1 MGTSRADP
9 KHLPR
14 APRPTGRF
22 GPVLR
27 PARPLLRSMSV
38 TTDTDSSG
46 LISER
51 VAGGILPK
59 VLTTF
64 DMVAIF
70 VAIVLFIT
78 NAAVI
83 QSAGPS
89 AFGWWIIGF
98 VVFLI
103 PCAIATGQLGAMFP
117 GEGSIYLWTNKAF
130 GPFWGFF
137 AGFCAWWPGVLVMV
151 ATGTAVL
158 AFLGFA
164 FPAVASWPVQAQGGL
179 IVAMIV
185 FSAVLAVLRFRVT
198 QNVVNVVFVLDGL
211 AILAMFVA
219 GVVYL
224 ARGHHAATDPWNFSQ
239 WAPSSAH
246 GLNFTNWTFFGLV
259 VLALLGVEVPLNMG
273 VEVREQRSVTRY
285 LMWGSLVVVI
295 AYLLATWGVMVT
307 VPASGA
313 ASITSVASVVSIG
326 IGSVAG
332 KIIALVLALF
342 FLFITVVYNYS
353 FARLIFVSGLDRRL
367 PAAMSHVNKA
377 KVPDTAVW
385 VQTVIAALFTLVAF
399 VIVPS
404 VVGGKSSVNVQTE
417 IYDVLQAAVT
427 VIWCISIVVLFVD
440 ILIILRRFQAQFQAR
455 RIAHPAVFWACS
467 IIGGLA
473 SFVGI
478 IATLSG
484 SWTPLI
490 SNSAGSFSIFGAVV
504 SYGTWF
510 WWVAGI
516 TVASLAVA
524 VLLYLVGHRGGDR
537 PAPVRAAAGGT
548 ASAGEAAGA

>member
-1 MGTSRADP
+1 M
-9 KHLPR
+9 
-14 APRPTGRF
+14 
-22 GPVLR
+22 
-27 PARPLLRSMSV
+27 
-38 TTDTDSSG
+38 TTDTEAGS

-78 NAAVI
+78 NAAVV
-83 QSAGPS
+83 QGAGPS

-103 PCAIATGQLGAMFP
+103 PSAIATGQLGAMFP
-117 GEGSIYLWTNKAF
+117 GEGSIYLWTHKAF

-151 ATGTAVL
+151 ATGTSVI
-158 AFLGFA
+158 AFLGYA
-164 FPAVASWPVQAQGGL
+164 FPAVNNWPIQWQGVLIIGL
-179 IVAMIV
+179 IVL
-185 FSAVLAVLRFRVT
+185 SALVAILRFRVT
-198 QNVVNVVFVLDGL
+198 QNLVNIVFALYGL

-219 GVVYL
+219 GIVYL
-224 ARGHHAATDPWNFSQ
+224 AKGHHAVVNPWNFSA
-239 WAPSSAH
+239 WKPSAAH
-246 GLNFTNWTFFGLV
+246 GINFTNWTFFGLV

-273 VEVREQRSVTRY
+273 VEVRKQRSVTRY
-285 LMWGSLVVVI
+285 LLWGSLVVVL

-307 VPASGA
+307 VPTSSS
-313 ASITSVASVVSIG
+313 ASI
-326 IGSVAG
+326 
-332 KIIALVLALF
+332 LALF

-353 FARLIFVSGLDRRL
+353 FARLIFVSGLDQRL
-367 PAAMSHVNKA
+367 PPAMSHVNKA

-385 VQTVIAALFTLVAF
+385 VQTIIAALFTLLAF
-399 VIVPS
+399 VLIPS
-404 VVGGKSSVNVQTE
+404 ITAGKAVDAETK

-427 VIWCISIVVLFVD
+427 VIWCISIVILFVD

-473 SFVGI
+473 SLVGV

-484 SWTPLI
+484 SWTPL
-490 SNSAGSFSIFGAVV
+490 
-504 SYGTWF
+504 
-510 WWVAGI
+510 
-516 TVASLAVA
+516 
-524 VLLYLVGHRGGDR
+524 
-537 PAPVRAAAGGT
+537 
-548 ASAGEAAGA
+548 